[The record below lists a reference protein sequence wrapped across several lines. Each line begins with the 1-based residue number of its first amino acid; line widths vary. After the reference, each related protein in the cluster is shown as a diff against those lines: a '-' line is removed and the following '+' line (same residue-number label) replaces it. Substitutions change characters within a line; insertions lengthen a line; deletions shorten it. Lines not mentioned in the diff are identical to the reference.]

1 MNDENPREIDE
12 DDFTALRLQPDA
24 ARVIASLLGVQE
36 MEPADTLRT
45 EQEVNE
51 YVKSGDM
58 GEARALIQHSKVRR
72 ELWTSANEED

>member
-1 MNDENPREIDE
+1 MKDQNPIEIDE
-12 DDFTALRLQPDA
+12 NDFAALRLQPDA
-24 ARVIASLLGVQE
+24 ARVIASLLGTQE

-51 YVKSGDM
+51 YMKSGDM

-72 ELWTSANEED
+72 DLWASINEED